1 MEQLGNRTMEQERE
15 QKRKLYQE
23 QRQAADKD
31 DKKPLK
37 IQSPLNQESLINRS
51 AFENRDAKNVGSE
64 QEEQRQRQEKAK
76 ERLEQSKELLNKGR
90 SAGGGKIKAIKQ
102 AMSAVDQAG
111 GSTEISHQAAEF
123 ILNVLWANVL
133 TPWFFFTVIGLNIY
147 AALSS
152 GILDIIFPGMS
163 KKLAPFGICTKTLP
177 MGLGKFLGI
186 VALIVLNLILICLLL
201 IIVVFIYYLI
211 NPAELIKLLPGWE
224 IISKMFSS

>member
-1 MEQLGNRTMEQERE
+1 MEQLGNRTMEQEQE

-23 QRQAADKD
+23 QRQAANKD

-51 AFENRDAKNVGSE
+51 TNIGPE

-76 ERLEQSKELLNKGR
+76 ERLEQSKELLNKDR

-123 ILNVLWANVL
+123 ILNVLWANVF
-133 TPWFFFTVIGLNIY
+133 TPWFFFTVIGLNVY

-186 VALIVLNLILICLLL
+186 VALVVLNLIFICLLL
-201 IIVVFIYYLI
+201 IIVVFIYYLL
-211 NPAELIKLLPGWE
+211 NPGELIKLLPDWE
-224 IISKMFSS
+224 TISKMFSS